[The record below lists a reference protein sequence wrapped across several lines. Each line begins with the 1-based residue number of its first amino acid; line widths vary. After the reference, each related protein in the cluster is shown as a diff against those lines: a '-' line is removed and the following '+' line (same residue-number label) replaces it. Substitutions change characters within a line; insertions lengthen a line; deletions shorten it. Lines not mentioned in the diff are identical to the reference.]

1 MDGELFF
8 RYEISE
14 PARSDRLCQYF
25 LSSQINSLDTCAMP
39 ALRRASRRWRGGEIH
54 PALARILAHRNVCGC
69 CWEWGRRDDTAK
81 FCKSVFAQ
89 KLFLMS
95 FGGARISHQRRE
107 TLLMAW
113 CRRRPTDRP
122 SLGKWGPF
130 LCEWCR
136 LRLSDVPSKVVSDS
150 QLIRTEPI
158 PDLGARIGLVEH
170 WESD

>member
-1 MDGELFF
+1 MNNAKSNPSLLNMLDEMDGELFF
-8 RYEISE
+8 RYEMSE

-107 TLLMAW
+107 GDFVDGLM
-113 CRRRPTDRP
+113 PPSTDRP
-122 SLGKWGPF
+122 TESRKMGPF
-130 LCEWCR
+130 SMR
-136 LRLSDVPSKVVSDS
+136 MMSPPTLRRSE
-150 QLIRTEPI
+150 QG
-158 PDLGARIGLVEH
+158 GA
-170 WESD
+170 